1 MGGTEASSGDTIV
14 LGRNEGVGDGVILES
29 DAEGMSALFLA
40 GKPLREPIS
49 RHGPLVMN
57 TREEIMQTFMD
68 YQNGTLV
75 QLKGTMVDFEGKDE
89 L

>member
-1 MGGTEASSGDTIV
+1 
-14 LGRNEGVGDGVILES
+14 
-29 DAEGMSALFLA
+29 
-40 GKPLREPIS
+40 
-49 RHGPLVMN
+49 MN
-57 TREEIMQTFMD
+57 TREEIRVMQTFMD